1 MSDPTPAA
9 APGPELKKCKC
20 GFDRNHG
27 LIRPELE
34 YGLGSTLLLLFAGVG
49 ARARKATLFCPRCKT
64 VLEVITDK
72 QALSK
77 YR

>member
-1 MSDPTPAA
+1 
-9 APGPELKKCKC
+9 
-20 GFDRNHG
+20 
-27 LIRPELE
+27 
-34 YGLGSTLLLLFAGVG
+34 VG